1 MMLDNNIKWP
11 ELLFV
16 TGIDTDAGKSYAT
29 GWLAKQLTDGG
40 KNVVTQ
46 KFVQTGN
53 RDFSEDVEIH
63 RKIMKSKMIPAD
75 LLHLTAPVIFS
86 YPCSPDLAARIDG
99 TEFDPSISMAAARTL
114 SQKADITLMEG
125 AGGLMVPLK
134 GEYLTADF
142 LRDNKLPVI
151 MVTNGRLGSINHT
164 LLTLNAIKDYNLL
177 LFAVV
182 YNSHFDYDK
191 LIADDTRRYIQEYL
205 DLHFPD
211 ALYLEMPSL

>member
-1 MMLDNNIKWP
+1 MLDNNIKWP
-11 ELLFV
+11 DLLFV

-29 GWLAKQLTDGG
+29 GWLAKQLIDEG
-40 KNVVTQ
+40 KNVMTQ

-63 RKIMKSKMIPAD
+63 RKIMKSKRMPAD
-75 LLHLTAPVIFS
+75 LLHLTAPAIFS
-86 YPCSPDLAARIDG
+86 YPCSPDLAAKIDG
-99 TEFDPSISMAAARTL
+99 TLFDPSISMAAARTL

-125 AGGLMVPLK
+125 AGGLMVPLN

-142 LRDNKLPVI
+142 LRDNNLPVI

-164 LLTLNAIKDYNLL
+164 LLTLYAIKDYKLQ

-191 LIADDTRRYIQEYL
+191 LIADDMRRYVQEYL
-205 DLHFPD
+205 AVHFPD
-211 ALYLEMPSL
+211 TLYLEMPSL